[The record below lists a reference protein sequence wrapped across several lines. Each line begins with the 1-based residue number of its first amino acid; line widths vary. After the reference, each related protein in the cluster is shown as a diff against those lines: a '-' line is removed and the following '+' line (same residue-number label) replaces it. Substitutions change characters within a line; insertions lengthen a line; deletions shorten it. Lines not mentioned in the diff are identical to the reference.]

1 LTESVAF
8 LSAVWQVLI
17 VSVFPLK
24 YTVLVKDNQHLYAY
38 LREEAFYMY
47 DKYLVTGATGFLG
60 RAVAEELVRR
70 KAQVHALVLHDDP
83 YINLLPK
90 EVHTVIGDV
99 CAENSL
105 TDFFADADSRT
116 CVIHCAG
123 IVSVAS
129 RPGSKLYQVNVGGTW
144 SVLRQCMERN
154 VGKMVYVSSVH
165 AIPEKPKGCTITE
178 DCEFS
183 PGLVDGD
190 YAKSKATATEL
201 VFNAAERGLNA
212 SIVFPSGII
221 GPGDIQGGSFTSMA
235 KSFLAG
241 KLPFAVCGGYDFV
254 DVRDVAK
261 GILACSENGEPGKGY
276 ILSGHYVTIRKML
289 QHVGKTAKLK
299 YRPIC
304 LPLGLAKLAAPYY
317 ERRSTKE
324 RKPLFFTPYSV
335 AVLASNGQF
344 SHTAAS
350 ERFAYQPR
358 PLEDTLQDMTAWLLG
373 QRRTDEV

>member
-1 LTESVAF
+1 
-8 LSAVWQVLI
+8 
-17 VSVFPLK
+17 
-24 YTVLVKDNQHLYAY
+24 
-38 LREEAFYMY
+38 MY

-60 RAVAEELVRR
+60 RAVVEALARR
-70 KAQVHALVLHDDP
+70 GARVHALVLHDDP

-99 CAENSL
+99 YAENSL

-123 IVSVAS
+123 VVSVAS
-129 RPGSKLYQVNVGGTW
+129 RPGSRLYQVNVGGTW
-144 SVLRQCMERN
+144 RVLRQCMEHD

-165 AIPEKPKGCTITE
+165 AIPEKPKGCIITE

-201 VFNAAERGLNA
+201 VFAAAERGLNA

-221 GPGDIQGGSFTSMA
+221 GPGDLQGGSFTSMA

-241 KLPFAVCGGYDFV
+241 KLPLAVRGGYDFV

-261 GILACSENGEPGKGY
+261 GILDCSESGELGKGY

-289 QHVGKTAKLK
+289 HL
-299 YRPIC
+299 
-304 LPLGLAKLAAPYY
+304 
-317 ERRSTKE
+317 
-324 RKPLFFTPYSV
+324 
-335 AVLASNGQF
+335 
-344 SHTAAS
+344 
-350 ERFAYQPR
+350 
-358 PLEDTLQDMTAWLLG
+358 
-373 QRRTDEV
+373 

>member
-1 LTESVAF
+1 
-8 LSAVWQVLI
+8 
-17 VSVFPLK
+17 
-24 YTVLVKDNQHLYAY
+24 
-38 LREEAFYMY
+38 MY
-47 DKYLVTGATGFLG
+47 DKYLITGATGFLG
-60 RAVAEELVRR
+60 RTVVEELVDHD
-70 KAQVHALVLHDDP
+70 AQVRTLVLHNDP

-90 EVHTVIGDV
+90 EVHTIVGDV
-99 CAENSL
+99 CDKNSL
-105 TDFFADADSRT
+105 ADFFVDADSRT

-129 RPGSKLYQVNVGGTW
+129 RPGPKLYQVNVGGTW
-144 SVLRQCMERN
+144 RILRQCLEHD
-154 VGKMVYVSSVH
+154 VGKLIHVSSVH
-165 AIPEKPKGCTITE
+165 AIPEKPEGCVITE
-178 DCEFS
+178 SCDFS

-190 YAKSKATATEL
+190 YAKSKAAATEL

-241 KLPFAVCGGYDFV
+241 KLPFAVRGGYNFV

-261 GILACSENGEPGKGY
+261 GILACSESGESGKGY
-276 ILSGHYVTIRKML
+276 ILSGHYITIRKML
-289 QHVGKTAKLK
+289 QLVGKAAKLK
-299 YRPIC
+299 YHPIC

-317 ERRSTKE
+317 ERRSLKE

-344 SHTAAS
+344 SHAAAS
-350 ERFAYQPR
+350 ECFAYQPR
-358 PLEDTLQDMTAWLLG
+358 PMEETLWDMTVWLMARKEKGEL
-373 QRRTDEV
+373 

>member
-1 LTESVAF
+1 
-8 LSAVWQVLI
+8 
-17 VSVFPLK
+17 
-24 YTVLVKDNQHLYAY
+24 
-38 LREEAFYMY
+38 MY

-60 RAVAEELVRR
+60 RAVVEALVRR
-70 KAQVHALVLHDDP
+70 GARVYALVLHDDP

-99 CAENSL
+99 CVKNSL

-144 SVLRQCMERN
+144 RVLRQCMKRN
-154 VGKMVYVSSVH
+154 VGRLIHVSSVH

-221 GPGDIQGGSFTSMA
+221 GPGDLQGGSFTSMA

-241 KLPFAVCGGYDFV
+241 KLPLAVRGGYDFV

-289 QHVGKTAKLK
+289 QLVGKTAKLK

-317 ERRSTKE
+317 ERRSLKD
-324 RKPLFFTPYSV
+324 RKPLFYTPYSV
-335 AVLASNGQF
+335 SVLASNGQF
-344 SHTAAS
+344 SHAAAS
-350 ERFAYQPR
+350 ECFAYQPR